1 MFIGRTD
8 ADAEAETQILWPADA
23 RVNSFEKTLMLER
36 LRAGGEGV
44 TQDELVGWHHQING
58 HEFE

>member
-8 ADAEAETQILWPADA
+8 ADAGAETQILWPVDA